1 MKGRQDKGFK
11 KKEASKTGEKLKSL
25 VKEHKICWE
34 VLPKKIP
41 VKDGVP
47 LKIGFNLMLHGTH
60 PPGERPIPDSEKCR
74 HIFSDLRKIAR
85 WIIPKEERHSRYEII
100 PFDRSLGYS
109 RIRRNRPDVSLTI
122 KIVHRS
128 EVDRPVSECQVLCL
142 NEMKAKLSEL
152 GVPEKRWRERIV

>member
-1 MKGRQDKGFK
+1 M
-11 KKEASKTGEKLKSL
+11 T
-25 VKEHKICWE
+25 IP
-34 VLPKKIP
+34 LPKQIP
-41 VKDGVP
+41 VKDEVP

-60 PPGERPIPDSEKCR
+60 APGERPIPGSEKCR

-85 WIIPKEERHSRYEII
+85 WIIPKKERHSRYEII

-109 RIRRNRPDVSLTI
+109 PLRRNRPDVSLTI

-128 EVDRPVSECQVLCL
+128 MVDRPVSECQVLCL

-152 GVPEKRWRERIV
+152 GVPEKRWREKD